1 MKVMKRQSNV
11 IIAFT
16 FIIISLFVTSCVS
29 AKVKT
34 FDEKVD
40 LLEFPGQTK
49 KQIFD
54 KANKWAVKVFNNAD
68 AVIEYSNFETGTI
81 SGKYIYNSI
90 DKTGVFDTYPR
101 VKSFI
106 TVECKDGRLRLTQ
119 QPIEIFHYQTNLY
132 GYVIKNQ
139 WESITTVSEK
149 FINFENE
156 SENIKSSLQK
166 YISSD
171 NSDW

>member
-90 DKTGVFDTYPR
+90 DK
-101 VKSFI
+101 
-106 TVECKDGRLRLTQ
+106 
-119 QPIEIFHYQTNLY
+119 
-132 GYVIKNQ
+132 
-139 WESITTVSEK
+139 
-149 FINFENE
+149 
-156 SENIKSSLQK
+156 
-166 YISSD
+166 
-171 NSDW
+171 